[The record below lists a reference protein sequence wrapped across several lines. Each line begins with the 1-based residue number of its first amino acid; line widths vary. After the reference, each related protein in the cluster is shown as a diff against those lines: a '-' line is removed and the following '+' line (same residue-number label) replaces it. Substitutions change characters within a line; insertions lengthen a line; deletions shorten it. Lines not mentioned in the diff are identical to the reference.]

1 MQISSPSF
9 KNNESIPKKF
19 TCLERDINPELVI
32 ENIPKEAKTLALIL
46 DDPDAPGGTFVHW
59 VMYNIPIIKKI
70 DQNSSPGAEGLNTAG
85 QMGYMGPCPPSG
97 IHRYFFKLYALDIA
111 LDLKEGCSKQD
122 LEKAMEGHILSKAET
137 IGLFSK
143 S

>member
-19 TCLERDINPELVI
+19 TCLEKDVNPELVF
-32 ENIPKEAKTLALIL
+32 ETIPKEAKTLALIL
-46 DDPDAPGGTFVHW
+46 DDPDAPGGIFVHW
-59 VMYNIPIIKKI
+59 IMFNIPIIDKI
-70 DQNSSPGAEGLNTAG
+70 KENSAEGIEGINSAG
-85 QMGYMGPCPPSG
+85 QTGYIGPCPPSG
-97 IHRYFFKLYALDIA
+97 THRYFFKLYALDSS
-111 LDLKEGCSKQD
+111 LDLNKGCTKKD
-122 LEKAMEGHILSKAET
+122 LEKAMQEHILAKTEI